1 VAGGSTN
8 GSSRLGR
15 LHLLPRW
22 SQLNALGESRIL
34 RSSYLWLVLVPVAA
48 KFIDVLPKEFEAFS
62 TSIRMDFELPF
73 SWTLFY
79 FSSVAF
85 AAASLLYATRC
96 PSVVKFH
103 RHAADFAAKGK
114 SFDHL
119 IAFASELG
127 EPLRGKLIKKIEYD
141 RAHLRPEAL
150 TEVIYKL
157 FWNVYA
163 KADSR
168 RRQSRALCGVLYVV
182 GFVLI
187 GIVMA
192 QNFLYVI
199 EAV

>member
-1 VAGGSTN
+1 MHV
-8 GSSRLGR
+8 
-15 LHLLPRW
+15 LPRW
-22 SQLNALGESRIL
+22 SQLNALGESRVL
-34 RSSYLWLVLVPVAA
+34 RSSYIWLVLVPVAA
-48 KFIDVLPKEFEAFS
+48 KLIAVLPEEFDAFGA
-62 TSIRMDFELPF
+62 SIRMDFELPF

-85 AAASLLYATRC
+85 AAASLLYAMRC

-119 IAFASELG
+119 VAFASELG
-127 EPLRGKLIKKIEYD
+127 APLREKLIKRINSD
-141 RAHLRPEAL
+141 RIHARPEA
-150 TEVIYKL
+150 TPTVIYKL
-157 FWNVYA
+157 FWTVHA

-168 RRQSRALCGVLYVV
+168 RMQPRALCCGLYVL

-187 GIVMA
+187 GVVMV
-192 QNFLYVI
+192 QNLLYVI